1 MVKTFAEIINFS
13 YLCIVKPLLKALVV
27 GCLGRHI
34 YIKGVTV
41 RFGFDVLELRKF
53 KLLVKNKAT
62 GTPLGCIIYIPIK
75 MLCLFLWV
83 DVSCGM
89 DYIYIYVG
97 LSALLVS
104 ANRAMRRPQHVER
117 AADWLHVLLCNM

>member
-1 MVKTFAEIINFS
+1 M
-13 YLCIVKPLLKALVV
+13 

-62 GTPLGCIIYIPIK
+62 GTPLGCIVYIPFK
-75 MLCLFLWV
+75 MQYPFLWM
-83 DVSCGM
+83 DCILWD

-104 ANRAMRRPQHVER
+104 TYRAMREASHSGTSDGLAPRFFFVYG
-117 AADWLHVLLCNM
+117 WLNFLKARGAT